1 MTMMELVTIKKYN
14 RPVKL
19 FVFNNS
25 KLGMIKFEEEVMG
38 FPEYGVDLY
47 PLNFAKIAESIGIH
61 SIRVEK
67 PADLEKAVIEA
78 LSKRDVPSV
87 VDVVVSSK
95 EAPMPPKLKFEQI
108 KGYVTSLLREK
119 LD

>member
-78 LSKRDVPSV
+78 LSKRDVPSL
-87 VDVVVSSK
+87 SSQSFRHRSG
-95 EAPMPPKLKFEQI
+95 L
-108 KGYVTSLLREK
+108 
-119 LD
+119 